1 MLRKRSKPPTR
12 RAGAMLPARARGVVA
27 RGVAVMAVQ
36 LVWPVNA
43 TAQCALCGQ
52 GTRYAGSSPEGAVA
66 ALLAGTIVL
75 LLPPVSVA
83 VCIGRFLWKH
93 RQS

>member
-1 MLRKRSKPPTR
+1 VL
-12 RAGAMLPARARGVVA
+12 
-27 RGVAVMAVQ
+27 AVQ
-36 LVWPVNA
+36 LVWTANA

>member
-1 MLRKRSKPPTR
+1 MFPVRTPGPAV
-12 RAGAMLPARARGVVA
+12 RAGAA
-27 RGVAVMAVQ
+27 VAVLLA
-36 LVWPVNA
+36 WSANA
-43 TAQCALCGQ
+43 AAQCALCGQ

>member
-1 MLRKRSKPPTR
+1 MQRKRSK
-12 RAGAMLPARARGVVA
+12 AAIVVA
-27 RGVAVMAVQ
+27 VRAAAAVAVL
-36 LVWPVNA
+36 LVWAANA
-43 TAQCALCGQ
+43 AAQCALCGQ

-93 RQS
+93 RES